1 MAFAEIV
8 DKALMLFDLIFG
20 FTKWWPTL
28 KIGIQNVII
37 LIEGSVVATEEGTL
51 VPDKQKNALLQL
63 KTLMDAQNIKIPEW
77 VYTIVVPMAI
87 NLLVA
92 ALNKYLG
99 KNWFTKLDDDDINEA
114 SRTAALV

>member
-20 FTKWWPTL
+20 FTKWWEPL
-28 KIGIQNVII
+28 KTGIKNVVI
-37 LIEGSVVATEEGTL
+37 LIEASVQATEEGTL
-51 VPDKQKNALLQL
+51 VPDKQKNALMQI
-63 KTLMDAQNIKIPEW
+63 KTLLDSKNIKVPEW
-77 VYTIVVPMAI
+77 VYTIIVPMAI

-99 KNWFTKLDDDDINEA
+99 KNWFMKLDENDINEA
-114 SRTAALV
+114 SRAEVLV